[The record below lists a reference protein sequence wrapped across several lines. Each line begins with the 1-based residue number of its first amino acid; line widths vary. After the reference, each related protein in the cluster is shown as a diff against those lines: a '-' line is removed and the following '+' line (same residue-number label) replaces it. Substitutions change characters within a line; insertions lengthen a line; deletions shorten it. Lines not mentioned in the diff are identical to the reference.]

1 MALQDKSDRIDHDG
15 AKLVWQQV
23 APDIEAEIASGR
35 LAVGA
40 KMPTELEM
48 ASQYGVSRVTVRRA
62 IKDLAERSLLVV
74 VHGRGTFVAED
85 HAPHSDSEAGD
96 WTA

>member
-1 MALQDKSDRIDHDG
+1 MALKDRSDRIDHDG

-23 APDIEAEIASGR
+23 AEDIEAEIASGA
-35 LAVGA
+35 LAPGA

-62 IKDLAERSLLVV
+62 VKDLAERDLLVV
-74 VHGRGTFVAED
+74 VHGRGTFIAQ
-85 HAPHSDSEAGD
+85 P
-96 WTA
+96 TPPQ